1 MCIDKCVKNGY
12 NSGMNKTNKIYLDN
26 AATTYVA
33 GEVMAAMMPYFTTEY
48 GNCASMHSFGRAA
61 EKAVAKARV
70 QIAKAINAEPNEIYF
85 TSGATE
91 ANNWIL
97 NGIMERSKVRRA
109 LISSI
114 EHPSVIE
121 VGKSLAARG
130 YKVEYIKVDKDGII
144 SVADMVAKLGK
155 PAAVVSIMTANSEVG
170 TIQFLNT
177 VAHLAKERGA
187 LFHTDATQAIGALKI
202 DVKAMNIDALSL
214 SAHKIYGPKGI
225 GALYI
230 RNGVNVGKFML
241 GGGQERSQRSGTV
254 NIPGAVGFGEAVA
267 LTMRDSSTN
276 NARIK
281 QLRDYLISE
290 IESKIEHAKLNG
302 HRTQRL
308 PNNANFSF
316 PGVEGESILMMLDF
330 AGVAV
335 STGSACSSGS
345 LERSHVLKAM
355 GVKDEHNQG
364 SIRFSLGRN
373 TTREDIDFTVAELV
387 KIVKKLRS
395 MSAIRG

>member
-1 MCIDKCVKNGY
+1 MSK
-12 NSGMNKTNKIYLDN
+12 SNKIYLDN

-48 GNCASMHSFGRAA
+48 GNCSSLHSFGRAA
-61 EKAVAKARV
+61 EKAISKARV

-91 ANNWIL
+91 SNNWIL
-97 NGIMERSKVRRA
+97 NGVMEKAKVKRA

-114 EHPSVIE
+114 EHPSIME
-121 VGKSLAARG
+121 VAKSLAAKG
-130 YKVEYIKVDKDGII
+130 YKIEYIKVDKEGII
-144 SVADMVAKLGK
+144 SVSDMIAKLAK
-155 PAAVVSIMTANSEVG
+155 PAAIVSIMTANNEVG

-177 VAHLAKERGA
+177 VSNIAKERGA
-187 LFHTDATQAIGALKI
+187 LFHTDATQALGALTI

-230 RNGVNVGKFML
+230 RNGLDVGKFMK
-241 GGGQERSQRSGTV
+241 GGHQERNMRGGTV
-254 NIPGAVGFGEAVA
+254 NIPAVVGFGEAVE
-267 LTMRDSSTN
+267 LTVRNASTN

-281 QLRDYLISE
+281 QLRDYLITE
-290 IESKIEHAKLNG
+290 IESKIEGARLNG
-302 HRTQRL
+302 HRLQRL
-308 PNNANFSF
+308 PGNANFSF
-316 PGVEGESILMMLDF
+316 PGVEGESVLMMLDF
-330 AGVAV
+330 AGIAV

-345 LERSHVLKAM
+345 LERSHVLKGM
-355 GVKDEHNQG
+355 GVPDEHNQG

-373 TTREDIDFTVAELV
+373 TTKEDIDFTVAELV
-387 KIVKKLRS
+387 KIIKKLRS

>member
-1 MCIDKCVKNGY
+1 MSI
-12 NSGMNKTNKIYLDN
+12 SNKVYLDN

-33 GEVMAAMMPYFTTEY
+33 GEVMAAMMPYFTTEF
-48 GNCASMHSFGRAA
+48 GNCSSLHSFGRAA
-61 EKAVAKARV
+61 EKAISKARV

-85 TSGATE
+85 CSGATE

-97 NGIMERSKVRRA
+97 SGVMEKAKVKRA
-109 LISSI
+109 LLSSI
-114 EHPSVIE
+114 EHPSVME
-121 VGKSLAARG
+121 VGKSLTARG
-130 YKVEYIKVDKDGII
+130 YKVEYIKVDKEGII
-144 SVADMVAKLGK
+144 SVSDMIAKLAK
-155 PAAVVSIMTANSEVG
+155 PAAIVSIMTANNEVG

-177 VAHLAKERGA
+177 VANIAKERGA
-187 LFHTDATQAIGALKI
+187 LFHTDATQALGALMI

-230 RNGVNVGKFML
+230 KNGISVGKFMQ
-241 GGGQERSQRSGTV
+241 GGHQERNMRGGTV
-254 NIPGAVGFGEAVA
+254 NIPAVVGFGEAA
-267 LTMRDSSTN
+267 ELTVRDAAIN

-290 IESKIEHAKLNG
+290 IESKIEGAKLNG

-316 PGVEGESILMMLDF
+316 PGVEGESVLMMLDF
-330 AGVAV
+330 AGIAV

-345 LERSHVLKAM
+345 LERSHVLKGM
-355 GVKDEHNQG
+355 GVPDEHNQG

-373 TTREDIDFTVAELV
+373 TTREDIDYTVAELV
-387 KIVKKLRS
+387 KIIKKLRG

>member
-1 MCIDKCVKNGY
+1 MSK
-12 NSGMNKTNKIYLDN
+12 SNKIYLDN

-48 GNCASMHSFGRAA
+48 GNCSSLHSFGRAA
-61 EKAVAKARV
+61 EKAISKARV

-91 ANNWIL
+91 SNNWIL
-97 NGIMERSKVRRA
+97 NGVMEKAKVKRA

-114 EHPSVIE
+114 EHPSIME
-121 VGKSLAARG
+121 VAKSLAAKG
-130 YKVEYIKVDKDGII
+130 YKIEYIKVDKEGII
-144 SVADMVAKLGK
+144 SVSDMIAKLAK
-155 PAAVVSIMTANSEVG
+155 PAAIVSIMTANNEVG

-177 VAHLAKERGA
+177 VSNIAKERGA
-187 LFHTDATQAIGALKI
+187 LFHTDATQALGALTI

-225 GALYI
+225 GALYV
-230 RNGVNVGKFML
+230 RNGLDVGKFMK
-241 GGGQERSQRSGTV
+241 GGHQERNMRGGTV
-254 NIPGAVGFGEAVA
+254 NIPAVVGFGEAVE
-267 LTMRDSSTN
+267 LTVRNASTN

-281 QLRDYLISE
+281 QLRDYLITE
-290 IESKIEHAKLNG
+290 IESKIEGARLNG
-302 HRTQRL
+302 HRLQRL
-308 PNNANFSF
+308 PGNANFSF
-316 PGVEGESILMMLDF
+316 PGVEGESVLMMLDF
-330 AGVAV
+330 AGIAV

-345 LERSHVLKAM
+345 LERSHVLKGM
-355 GVKDEHNQG
+355 GVPDEHNQG

-373 TTREDIDFTVAELV
+373 TTKEDIDFAVAELV
-387 KIVKKLRS
+387 KIIKKLRS

>member
-1 MCIDKCVKNGY
+1 MAKNR
-12 NSGMNKTNKIYLDN
+12 IYLDN
-26 AATTYVA
+26 ASTTYVA
-33 GEVMAAMMPYFTTEY
+33 GEVISAMMPYFTTEY
-48 GNCASMHSFGRAA
+48 GNCASMHAFGRAG

-97 NGIMERSKVRRA
+97 NGVMEKSKVKRA

-121 VGKSLAARG
+121 VAKSLAARG
-130 YKVEYIKVDKDGII
+130 YKIEYLKVDKDGII
-144 SVADMVAKLGK
+144 SVSDMISKLAK
-155 PAAVVSIMTANSEVG
+155 PAAIVSIMSANNEVG

-177 VAHLAKERGA
+177 VANIAKERGA
-187 LFHTDATQAIGALKI
+187 LFHTDATQALGALMI

-230 RNGVNVGKFML
+230 RNGINVGKFML
-241 GGGQERSQRSGTV
+241 GGHQERAMRGGTV
-254 NIPGAVGFGEAVA
+254 NVPAVVGFGEAVE
-267 LTMRDSSTN
+267 LTMRDASVN
-276 NARIK
+276 NARMK
-281 QLRDYLISE
+281 QLRDYLINE
-290 IESKIEHAKLNG
+290 IETKIEGAKLNG

-308 PNNANFSF
+308 PSNANFSF
-316 PGVEGESILMMLDF
+316 PGVEGEAVLMMLDF
-330 AGVAV
+330 AGIAV

-345 LERSHVLKAM
+345 LERSHVLKGM

-364 SIRFSLGRN
+364 SIRFSLGRS

-387 KIVKKLRS
+387 KVIKKLRS